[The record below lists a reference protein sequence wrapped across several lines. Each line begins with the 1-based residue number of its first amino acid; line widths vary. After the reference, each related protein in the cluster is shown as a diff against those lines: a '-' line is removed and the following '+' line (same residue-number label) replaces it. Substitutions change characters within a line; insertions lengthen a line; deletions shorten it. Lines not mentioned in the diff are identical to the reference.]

1 MNNEYFKTKDN
12 KYIVIGNE
20 KDISIVKSNNDIEK
34 ILNLEN
40 EIETFEKDLENYN
53 NEINNA
59 RISINLKKTFNKML
73 FYAELVYALIA
84 FVTKMA
90 SIDLIITTI
99 ILGTVGLEVLVTNI
113 LGSVS
118 KNEDKLHKYTLRK
131 EVALANIDALSIKL
145 EKEKKNNNYTKEN
158 VISLIN
164 DNYKIDEKYD
174 SLENNKVK
182 KLILT
187 KPNEN

>member
-1 MNNEYFKTKDN
+1 MNNKYFKTKDN

-40 EIETFEKDLENYN
+40 EIETFQNDLENYN
-53 NEINNA
+53 KEINNA
-59 RISINLKKTFNKML
+59 KININLKNNFNKML

-99 ILGTVGLEVLVTNI
+99 IIGSVSLEVLVTNI
-113 LGSVS
+113 LGSIS
-118 KNEDKLHKYTLRK
+118 KNEKKLHRFSLRK

-145 EKEKKNNNYTKEN
+145 EKEKKNNDYTKEN
-158 VISLIN
+158 IISLIN
-164 DNYKIDEKYD
+164 DNYKIEEKYD
-174 SLENNKVK
+174 SLETNKVK
-182 KLILT
+182 KLVLT
-187 KPNEN
+187 KPNKD

>member
-40 EIETFEKDLENYN
+40 EIETFQNDLENYN

-59 RISINLKKTFNKML
+59 KISINYKKKFNKIL

-84 FVTKMA
+84 FVTKIA
-90 SIDLIITTI
+90 SIDLIVTTI
-99 ILGTVGLEVLVTNI
+99 IIGTVGLEVLVTNI
-113 LGSVS
+113 VGSVS

-145 EKEKKNNNYTKEN
+145 EKEKKNNDYTKEN

-164 DNYKIDEKYD
+164 DNYKIEEKYD
-174 SLENNKVK
+174 SLETNKVK
-182 KLILT
+182 KLILN